1 MTISTTTAPIIE
13 TDEGPVQGKIVD
25 DVVAYMGIPY
35 AAPPLVDLRW
45 KPPQPVKP
53 WRDPL
58 QSNDRAPACLQD
70 RAMCI
75 AVGGGDPDPMSEDC
89 LYLNVWTPQ
98 HRTTEFAK
106 LPVVVWIH
114 GGAFVLGAGRLLTYH
129 GANIV
134 KRGAILVTLN
144 YRMGA
149 LGFFAHPALD
159 AEIPAGQPKVNNFG
173 LLDQIKALEW
183 VQRNI
188 SNFGGDPGNVTI
200 FGQSAGARSV
210 LALFASP
217 LVKDRNPPL
226 FHRGIA
232 QSVYRSP
239 EATRDQALKRGAKL
253 AGLCLEIAD
262 GSTATADQLRHN
274 ITADKLMNI
283 NKEFD
288 PKGTGNSPVAIA
300 GDMVLDGQVI
310 DSFVAGNVSPL
321 PLIIGNTSDDG
332 SVVLDQLKLEDKEP
346 KAVVS
351 VAQLAG
357 ITYPKRYYADLWDQ
371 AWPDQ
376 NELGRRLA
384 RDAFFTVTT
393 HKIATAHGPRA
404 NTWRYYFD
412 YTAVNLRPHVPN
424 GTRHGDDVPFTMNS
438 LDAAP
443 PFPPIPLPL
452 PAVPVPTPVEVTA
465 TDRAVADRIS
475 AYWFNFAK
483 TGTPA
488 PDTEWPKNEA
498 GQDKTLLI
506 GETVSVATN
515 FMQQHHE
522 DAQHENMEAFEKIG
536 VKMDDIAA
544 GQG

>member
-1 MTISTTTAPIIE
+1 MTTTTAPIIN
-13 TDEGPVQGKIVD
+13 TVEGPVQGTIVE

-35 AAPPLVDLRW
+35 AEPPLVNLRW

-53 WRDPL
+53 WTEPL
-58 QSNDRAPACLQD
+58 PSNDKAPSCLQD
-70 RAMCI
+70 RNMCI
-75 AVGGGDPDPMSEDC
+75 AVGGGDPHPMSEDC

-98 HRTTEFAK
+98 HKAGVPE
-106 LPVVVWIH
+106 LPVMVWIH
-114 GGAFVLGAGRLLTYH
+114 GGAYIIGAGRLLTYH

-134 KRGAILVTLN
+134 KRGAILVTIN

-159 AEIPAGQPKVNNFG
+159 NESRDGKIFHNFG
-173 LLDQIKALEW
+173 LLDQIAALEW

-188 SNFGGDPGNVTI
+188 GKFGGDPNNVTI

-239 EATRDQALKRGAKL
+239 EATKDQAFKRSAKL
-253 AGLCLEIAD
+253 AEILLSLPA
-262 GSTATADQLRHN
+262 GQGHTATAEQLRLLG
-274 ITADKLMNI
+274 AERLMNI
-283 NKEFD
+283 DKDFD
-288 PKGTGNSPVAIA
+288 PKGTGNSPVAIS
-300 GDMVLDGQVI
+300 GDSVLPSPVI
-310 DSFVAGNVSPL
+310 ASFVAGTVSAL

-332 SVVLDQLKLEDKEP
+332 SVVIDQLPGGDPQQIVTL
-346 KAVVS
+346 
-351 VAQLAG
+351 AQFKAG
-357 ITYPKRYYADLWDQ
+357 ITYPKRYYSDLWDEAQ
-371 AWPDQ
+371 VDQ
-376 NELGRRLA
+376 KELGRRLA

-393 HKIATAHGPRA
+393 HKIAEAHGPRA
-404 NTWRYYFD
+404 STWRYYFN
-412 YTAVNLRPHVPN
+412 YTAENLRPHVPN
-424 GTRHGDDVPFTMNS
+424 GTRHGDDVPFTMNT

-443 PFPPIPLPL
+443 PFPPIPLVP
-452 PAVPVPTPVEVTA
+452 PIPPGTVPVPEPVAITA
-465 TDRAVADRIS
+465 TDRAVANSVS

-488 PDTEWPKNEA
+488 PATEWPLHTA
-498 GQDKTLLI
+498 TADKTLLL
-506 GETVSVATN
+506 GESVSVATD

-522 DAQHENMEAFEKIG
+522 DAKYENMVAFERIG
-536 VKMDDIAA
+536 VAMDETAA